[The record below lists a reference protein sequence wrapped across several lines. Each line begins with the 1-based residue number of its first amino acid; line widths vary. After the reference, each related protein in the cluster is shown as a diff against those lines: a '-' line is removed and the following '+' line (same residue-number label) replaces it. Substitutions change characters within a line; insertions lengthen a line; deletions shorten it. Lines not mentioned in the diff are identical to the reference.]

1 MFADPG
7 VETGLSTAAIAMSE
21 HSLPPDHSSWPND
34 PFRLL
39 GVTPGVSARDLRKA
53 YLRLIRS
60 YKPEHSPVEF
70 QKIRQAY
77 ETALALARHLGA
89 PGDRTDGEAE
99 FEFRFEPGPGSV
111 EESEPSTPERH
122 EPSADPW
129 ELACDGSPE
138 PAYQALLLAQERGN
152 PSEEVF
158 LQLYW
163 LLALLPGLD
172 SSRLP
177 IDWLIRG
184 LSECGPRAGRLRELI
199 RRELASD
206 SALALGDRVFG
217 FFKRK
222 SPPALVVDVA
232 GPRWKA
238 ARSANRWSLIL
249 ADVQSLRGWLPEV
262 DTETW
267 ARLLLAASTNLAWAE
282 RPDSDQAVAFCR
294 EVEHLGH
301 HQQDYASELYQV
313 EFIQIIKAGIDRLGG
328 RNGGRNGGNLGLFAL
343 LSSSW
348 DEPDPEQ
355 RRRLRSYVDQIAH
368 DPPMALEGIDRIHGV
383 APAVLG
389 RLSSLLGGLDL
400 EDSRFHA
407 SKVPAGLAPAIDRFL
422 REHRWNDYRS
432 LRLSLL
438 RFCLKEA
445 ISPGLIARTLAETP
459 EFVLTGKSPLAHAI
473 AEDWPLRH
481 VYRASELSWEDPAK
495 SRFSE

>member
-1 MFADPG
+1 MLAEPRIG
-7 VETGLSTAAIAMSE
+7 IGPSTAAIAMSE
-21 HSLPPDHSSWPND
+21 DSLPPDPASWPND

-77 ETALALARHLGA
+77 ETALALARHLGTL
-89 PGDRTDGEAE
+89 GDRTDGEAE
-99 FEFRFEPGPGSV
+99 FEFRFEAGPGLV

-122 EPSADPW
+122 QPSADPW

-158 LQLYW
+158 LELYW
-163 LLALLPGLD
+163 LLALLPDLD

-184 LSECGPRAGRLRELI
+184 LGQYGSRAGRLRELI
-199 RRELASD
+199 RRELVSD

-294 EVEHLGH
+294 EVEHLCH
-301 HQQDYASELYQV
+301 RQEDYASELYQV
-313 EFIQIIKAGIDRLGG
+313 EFIQIVKAGLDRL
-328 RNGGRNGGNLGLFAL
+328 GGRNGGNLGLFAL
-343 LSSSW
+343 LSTSW

-355 RRRLRSYVDQIAH
+355 RRRLRSYVDQIAL

-400 EDSRFHA
+400 EDSRFHS
-407 SKVPAGLAPAIDRFL
+407 SKVHPGLAPAIERFL

-438 RFCLKEA
+438 RFCLQEA
-445 ISPGLIARTLAETP
+445 ISPGLVARTLAEMP

-473 AEDWPLRH
+473 ADDLPLRH
-481 VYRASELSWEDPAK
+481 VYRAFELSWEDPAQ
-495 SRFSE
+495 SRFGE